1 MMQYCPHCGGSHPR
15 GQRCRC
21 QPRKRR
27 PTAADA
33 TRAEREP
40 WRKRYGEAEYQRE
53 RQRVMEEQRGLCK
66 RCGRVCARKIGG
78 RWMCADYGGEI
89 HHEDA
94 LCDGGGHDRLT
105 LLCKSCHA
113 ILDARRRRAN

>member
-15 GQRCRC
+15 GTRCKC

-27 PTAADA
+27 PTSGDA

-40 WRKRYGEAEYQRE
+40 WRRRYGEAEYQRE
-53 RQRVMEEQRGLCK
+53 RQRTMERQRGLCK
-66 RCGRVCARKIGG
+66 RCARVCARKVGD

-94 LCDGGGHDRLT
+94 LCDGGGHGRLA
-105 LLCKSCHA
+105 LFCKSCHA
-113 ILDARRRRAN
+113 ILDARRRRAR